1 MAVITLTSDYGTKD
15 HYVAAL
21 KGALHR
27 ELGQPQIVDVTH
39 QIEAF
44 NLVEAAFIL
53 RNAYH
58 HFPEGSIHLL
68 CVDEEALPGKA
79 HLAIS
84 LNKHFFIAADNGILS
99 MISPAYKPDQMVA
112 IDLRNAPEL
121 TSARDIFARVAA
133 HLARG
138 GKIDLLGREIQEMK
152 QSLLPQPVIR
162 ENGRY
167 LIGSVIYV
175 DRFGNLVSNLHQ
187 KQVAEVSKGRNL
199 IISLSKGRK
208 IRKILGHYYEEETD
222 GKLIAIF
229 NASGLLEIAIFKSGS
244 DTLGGATDLLGMR
257 LNDQVNIEFL

>member
-1 MAVITLTSDYGTKD
+1 MAVITITSDYGTRD

-27 ELGQPQIVDVTH
+27 ELETPQIVDVTH
-39 QIEAF
+39 QVEAF

-79 HLAIS
+79 HLAMAQ
-84 LNKHFFIAADNGILS
+84 NGHYFIAADNGLLS
-99 MISPAYKPDQMVA
+99 MINPDYKPDQLVA

-133 HLARG
+133 HLERG
-138 GKIDLLGREIQEMK
+138 GKIDLLGRTVSEMK
-152 QSLLPQPVIR
+152 QAALPQPVVR
-162 ENGRY
+162 ENGKF

-175 DRFGNLVSNLHQ
+175 DRFGNLVTNLHE
-187 KQVAEVSKGRNL
+187 KQVAEIGKGRNL

-208 IRKILGHYYEEETD
+208 IKKILGHYYEEVTD

-244 DTLGGATDLLGMR
+244 DTLGGATDLLGMG